1 MYLLHLDADHV
12 PEPGQVL
19 AGGHE
24 GILVAGDVLEYLQ
37 FIRHFQPAGSQYFKA
52 ADINCPTTDL
62 FVDANIK
69 PILQIFFAK
78 KTSKSHVKHRS
89 VMGKR

>member
-1 MYLLHLDADHV
+1 MPCPHLDDPARLPEVDELVEPVVDLLNLDADHV

-37 FIRHFQPAGSQYFKA
+37 FILSTCRKS
-52 ADINCPTTDL
+52 
-62 FVDANIK
+62 
-69 PILQIFFAK
+69 IFLSCRYK
-78 KTSKSHVKHRS
+78 LLNY
-89 VMGKR
+89 